1 MKKNLMKSVILQG
14 KKLKIFFS
22 KKDKDK
28 KDGDDDYNSII
39 SAETGI
45 EGKIYSPVPIKIDG
59 AVTGEVISK
68 KEVVI
73 GRGGRVKANIRA
85 SNIVVEGDFTGNI
98 IVSGEAKITSSGR
111 LSGNVIQL
119 KPFVTIETGGLFSGR
134 NVITDNK
141 EIFNKNSKN
150 TISSIK
156 VKPTRIL
163 KY

>member
-1 MKKNLMKSVILQG
+1 MNKNLINSVILQA
-14 KKLKIFFS
+14 KKLKIFFG

-28 KDGDDDYNSII
+28 KEGDDYNNII
-39 SAETGI
+39 SAKTDI
-45 EGKIYSPVPIKIDG
+45 EGKIYSPRSIRIDG
-59 AVTGEVISK
+59 AVTGEIISK

-73 GRGGRVKANIRA
+73 GKEGWVKANIRA
-85 SNIVVEGDFTGNI
+85 SNIVIEGDFTGNI

-119 KPFVTIETGGLFSGR
+119 KPFVTIETGGLFNGR
-134 NVITDNK
+134 NVITNNK
-141 EIFNKNSKN
+141 EIFDRNSKN

-156 VKPTRIL
+156 VKPTKIL